1 MADPPKPAA
10 PAIDA
15 RVEVQLKEYRSRIDR
30 LDEDLVRLLNAR
42 AACANE
48 IGRLKDQVGMETYQ
62 PNRELE
68 VLEHVRTVNAGP
80 LDGPRESRACSNGSS
95 TSRDGSNGSLTTET
109 RDRGTGRSRVPPEL
123 RRDSMVVVMEERA
136 PEDRIQHVIATL
148 VEKGFDVHRSTGAMR
163 TVLGAVGGNREFDTR
178 LLEVMEG
185 VHEVVRIT
193 EPYKLASRTFRPEAT
208 VVSMGDFRI
217 GGDEVIVMAGP
228 CSAETEDQV
237 EAAAAAVAKAG
248 AKVFRGGAFKPRSSP
263 YSFQGLGEDGLR
275 MMRAACDRHNLKL
288 VSEVMDVSQIEL
300 VDRYADMLQVG
311 ARNMQNFTLLREL
324 GRSRTPVLLKRGI
337 SATIE
342 EWLLSAEYVLA
353 GGNGDVVLC
362 ERGIR
367 TFESYTRK
375 HARHLGR
382 AGHPQAEPPADRR
395 RPRAT
400 ARDCATRWPRWRA
413 PPWPREPTA

>member
-1 MADPPKPAA
+1 
-10 PAIDA
+10 
-15 RVEVQLKEYRSRIDR
+15 
-30 LDEDLVRLLNAR
+30 
-42 AACANE
+42 
-48 IGRLKDQVGMETYQ
+48 
-62 PNRELE
+62 
-68 VLEHVRTVNAGP
+68 
-80 LDGPRESRACSNGSS
+80 
-95 TSRDGSNGSLTTET
+95 
-109 RDRGTGRSRVPPEL
+109 
-123 RRDSMVVVMEERA
+123 MVVVMEERA
-136 PEDRIQHVIATL
+136 AEDRIQHVIATL

-185 VHEVVRIT
+185 VQEVLRIT

-208 VVSMGDFRI
+208 VVSMGEFRI

-228 CSAETEDQV
+228 CSAETEEQV
-237 EAAAAAVAKAG
+237 EAAAAAVARAG

-300 VDRYADMLQVG
+300 VDRHADMLQVG
-311 ARNMQNFTLLREL
+311 ARNMQNFSLLREL
-324 GRSRTPVLLKRGI
+324 GRARTPVLLKRGI

-353 GGNGDVVLC
+353 GGNTDVVLC

-367 TFESYTRK
+367 TFESYTRNTLDISAVPVIHK
-375 HARHLGR
+375 LSHLPIIADPSHGTGLRDKVAPMARAAVAAGADGLIIEVHPDPDRALSDGAQSVFPDQFERLMAELRIIAPAIGR
-382 AGHPQAEPPADRR
+382 SICVEPVPRR
-395 RPRAT
+395 AW
-400 ARDCATRWPRWRA
+400 A
-413 PPWPREPTA
+413 